1 MPHSPTPR
9 LAFGLDLCPP
19 GTYSCV
25 YHLASLPSEAFG
37 CVIGPSFGA
46 EFPLG
51 AGIFR
56 VFSLSFSLHVV
67 LLCCMYYRYIHGPG
81 SMGAST

>member
-56 VFSLSFSLHVV
+56 VSLFPFVGCFGAFVFWYFFARCASLLYV
-67 LLCCMYYRYIHGPG
+67 L
-81 SMGAST
+81 